1 MVIKS
6 YKIIHIW
13 DCKTK
18 PILIPQKL
26 LYRIYNII
34 LPFTQHHNFYFFVS
48 IPTIFNFLFISLYFI
63 SLPHCLSFSLSP
75 HHTTAATIHHHHTKL
90 AHHYDPS
97 SHREKPTT
105 TISLKPHPTTHVTMT
120 HTYHR

>member
-18 PILIPQKL
+18 PTLIPQKL

-34 LPFTQHHNFYFFVS
+34 LQFTQHHNFYFLYQSQQYS
-48 IPTIFNFLFISLYFI
+48 IFYSFHYILSLFLIASL
-63 SLPHCLSFSLSP
+63 SLSP
-75 HHTTAATIHHHHTKL
+75 HHTTAATIHHHQTKL
-90 AHHYDPS
+90 PHHYDPP
-97 SHREKPTT
+97 SHRQKPTT

-120 HTYHR
+120 NTYHR